1 MHDRLR
7 KNCCR
12 LIFLLAVAAPTVS
25 MLGWVLARNIP
36 LVASQ
41 ARLHWQEQL
50 TDMLGMQVTLAA
62 VQTPRPGVTVLQSLQ
77 LSDRETGTPCG
88 SIATVQL
95 WKVAE
100 KQHVRIEDPRVQI
113 SEASETWCWVVQQL
127 LRRHDLGTVVISTG
141 PLVLDDSGEKSQS
154 SLHGMELACHLQCIR
169 ECTTLTINMQQPG
182 SGKAPVALQLRR
194 QHQEAVVTQV
204 TLDTASATLPCSLL
218 VPLFPRLAALGEN
231 ARFRGQLSAE
241 QTTAGQVIDI
251 AGEFNAVNLQQWLGS
266 MSAGGLTG
274 LATLHLQPARIMDDI
289 CVQASGRLVAENGM
303 VKRSFLQR
311 AAAEL
316 GLQWVHD
323 LGAEQAGYER
333 LSCRFDLDTTGIQL
347 SGETRGPAAGVILSH
362 PRGVLLAA
370 TNRPQRLSSQAL
382 ARSMGVS
389 AAVGLPV
396 SRSGLRQ
403 LQGASRSPV
412 LQARPTSQLNPA
424 LPR

>member
-25 MLGWVLARNIP
+25 MLTWGLARNTS

-41 ARLHWQEQL
+41 TRLYWQQQL
-50 TDMLGMQVTLAA
+50 TEMLGMQVRLTA
-62 VQTPRPGVTVLQSLQ
+62 VETPRPGLTVLQSLQ
-77 LSDRETGTPCG
+77 LSDRETGVPCG
-88 SIATVQL
+88 TIATVEL
-95 WKVAE
+95 WKVAK
-100 KQHVRIEDPRVQI
+100 KQHVRIEDPQVQI
-113 SEASETWCWVVQQL
+113 SEASGTWRWVVQQL

-141 PLVLDDSGEKSQS
+141 PLLLESSGRKSAM
-154 SLHGMELACHLQCIR
+154 SLQGMELACHLQSVP

-194 QHQEAVVTQV
+194 QHKETVGTQV
-204 TLDTASATLPCSLL
+204 TLDTAAATLPCSLL
-218 VPLFPRLAALGEN
+218 VPLFPRLAAMGEQ
-231 ARFRGQLSAE
+231 ARFQGQLSAE
-241 QTTAGQVIDI
+241 QTTAGQVIDV
-251 AGEFNAVNLQQWLGS
+251 AGDFHAVDLQQWLGA

-323 LGAEQAGYER
+323 LGAEQAGYDR
-333 LSCRFDLDTTGIQL
+333 LSCQFDLDKTGIQL
-347 SGETRGPAAGVILSH
+347 SGETRGPATGVILSH
-362 PRGVLLAA
+362 PRGVLLS
-370 TNRPQRLSSQAL
+370 TTGRPQRLPSQAL
-382 ARSMGVS
+382 ARSMGVPS
-389 AAVGLPV
+389 AVGLPV
-396 SRSGLRQ
+396 SRSGLQQ
-403 LQGASRSPV
+403 LQGASRRPV
-412 LQARPTSQLNPA
+412 LQARPTSQLNPT